1 MRKDPTGSEL
11 LATAREAARTI
22 GADELEVGEAAY
34 WFANHHHE
42 GQYSNLYKALT
53 ELGCRP
59 GPTRSGPEKGS
70 LVEAIY
76 DALCV
81 EFTGKSPAAIQ
92 RWENRARAAYAC
104 AAVNAYAK
112 AKGEDAD
119 ESDIVDLVSDLM
131 HLKALV
137 YGDRTESEQEEEIQ
151 RALRRGESQAAEERC
166 GAAEYEQN
174 TDLTMT
180 DEQQC
185 DLIEFIRKAGAYDLD
200 KLEKPEGA

>member
-1 MRKDPTGSEL
+1 MNKDPTGSEL
-11 LATAREAARTI
+11 LAAAREAASTI

-59 GPTRSGPEKGS
+59 GPTRSRPEKGS
-70 LVEAIY
+70 TTEAVY

-92 RWENRARAAYAC
+92 RWENRARTAHAC
-104 AAVNAYAK
+104 AAVRAYAE
-112 AKGEDAD
+112 AKGEGAD
-119 ESDIVDLVSDLM
+119 ESDIEDLIGDLL

-137 YGDRTESEQEEEIQ
+137 YGDRTESEQEKEIQ
-151 RALRRGESQAAEERC
+151 RATSLGMDHATSERC
-166 GAAEYEQN
+166 GAAEYEQSTN
-174 TDLTMT
+174 LTMT

-185 DLIEFIRKAGAYDLD
+185 DLIEFIREAGAYDLD
-200 KLEKPEGA
+200 KIDKPEGA

>member
-1 MRKDPTGSEL
+1 MNKDPTGSEL
-11 LATAREAARTI
+11 LAAAREAASAI

-34 WFANHHHE
+34 WFANHHNE

-70 LVEAIY
+70 ATEAIY

-92 RWENRARAAYAC
+92 RWESRVRAAHAC
-104 AAVNAYAK
+104 AAVRAYAK

-119 ESDIVDLVSDLM
+119 ESSIEDLVSDLM

-137 YGDRTESEQEEEIQ
+137 YGDRTESEQEKEIQ
-151 RALRRGESQAAEERC
+151 RAASRGMDNATNERC
-166 GAAEYEQN
+166 GAAEYEPSGELEMLDN
-174 TDLTMT
+174 
-180 DEQQC
+180 QQE

-200 KLEKPEGA
+200 KIDKPEGA

>member
-11 LATAREAARTI
+11 LAAAREAASAI

-70 LVEAIY
+70 ATEAVY

-81 EFTGKSPAAIQ
+81 EFTGKSPAAVQ

-112 AKGEDAD
+112 AKNEGAEECDIEDL
-119 ESDIVDLVSDLM
+119 IGDLL

-137 YGDRTESEQEEEIQ
+137 YGDKTEREQDEEIE
-151 RALRRGESQAAEERC
+151 RAASLGMDHATNERC
-166 GAAEYEQN
+166 GVAEYEQS
-174 TDLTMT
+174 TCLTMT

-185 DLIEFIRKAGAYDLD
+185 DLIEFIRETGAYDLD
-200 KLEKPEGA
+200 KIDKPEGA